1 MRKSFRITGI
11 AVLIILFVCI
21 HSTNAQFSIG
31 GRYSVIQKG
40 YWHDVFATQGAEYAN
55 QLGTIYGAYWF
66 RLKEKRMEFLPEAG
80 YFHSL
85 NKNIGIGPPNALR
98 GFYLQFNTDI
108 YFLDFGSDCNCPTFS
123 KQNDVL
129 KRGLFL
135 EVSPGYEFRYLD
147 IDYVD
152 DNNTRATKTFRR
164 NVPRVYGGLGFD
176 LGLSDFFTVTPNI
189 GLGYLPGTAW
199 DGVEEFLSAD
209 ITGIDNNSRDRDLVM
224 NAGVRIL
231 MRPDYTRKR

>member
-11 AVLIILFVCI
+11 AVLIMLFVGI
-21 HSTNAQFSIG
+21 HSTKAQFAIG
-31 GRYSVIQKG
+31 GRYSAIQKG
-40 YWHDVFATQGAEYAN
+40 YWHDVFATQGAEYAD

-85 NKNIGIGPPNALR
+85 NKNIGIGLPNTLR
-98 GFYLQFNTDI
+98 GFYLQLNTDI

-152 DNNTRATKTFRR
+152 VNKRATKTFKQ
-164 NVPRVYGGLGFD
+164 NTLKVYGGLGFD
-176 LGLSDFFTVTPNI
+176 LGLSDFFTVTPTI
-189 GLGYLPGTAW
+189 GLSYLPGTAW
-199 DGVEEFLSAD
+199 DGVEEFLNAD
-209 ITGIDNNSRDRDLVM
+209 ISVIDKSSRNRDLVM